1 MYTISELDKYVE
13 NGLAALNLRIEPK
26 ELYEPIEYMIS
37 IGGKRLRPELCLLTY
52 NLFSDKIEKP
62 VLYPAL
68 ALEIFHGFTLIHD
81 DIMDQAGLP
90 LIGVIPEDPNVTLAA
105 AFEKPLLKHTKRGAA
120 AACRRIAKRVQ
131 GLSVPIDL

>member
-52 NLFSDKIEKP
+52 NLFSD
-62 VLYPAL
+62 
-68 ALEIFHGFTLIHD
+68 
-81 DIMDQAGLP
+81 
-90 LIGVIPEDPNVTLAA
+90 
-105 AFEKPLLKHTKRGAA
+105 
-120 AACRRIAKRVQ
+120 
-131 GLSVPIDL
+131 

>member
-1 MYTISELDKYVE
+1 MFTISELDKYVE
-13 NGLAALNLRIEPK
+13 NGLSALNFKLDPK

-62 VLYPAL
+62 ILYPAL

-81 DIMDQAGLP
+81 DIMDQAELR
-90 LIGVIPEDPNVTLAA
+90 
-105 AFEKPLLKHTKRGAA
+105 RGHSQFPGFL
-120 AACRRIAKRVQ
+120 RW
-131 GLSVPIDL
+131 